1 MLGKGRK
8 ETDWQR
14 FRSKVQSLTNV
25 RFWHKTDVVQA
36 NVRYERK
43 AEIGSFS
50 LFDRV
55 VMQSRID
62 QK

>member
-1 MLGKGRK
+1 MLTTSEPGTEPTCVLGK
-8 ETDWQR
+8 
-14 FRSKVQSLTNV
+14 V
-25 RFWHKTDVVQA
+25 RF
-36 NVRYERK
+36 ERK